1 MAKSSKFYEPNFQ
14 LLKYI
19 EPDLARKV
27 ANIQPS
33 GEIEVIP
40 TRQELPTIKIGNNF
54 LHSRYDPLKEAVR
67 FVQSF
72 DLTSGNLI
80 AIFGLGLGY
89 HVLEIINHLK
99 PGQKLLI
106 LEKDIGLLKTA
117 LELVDLRQILQLEGL
132 KLIVTPDLAEA
143 KDEISCWLDIVQ
155 LTNILTIEH
164 PPSVLLAPAYY
175 HQAKEILYAVAS
187 EKLRDTLTRMVLEN
201 LWMENI
207 LKNITS
213 ILSCPGVSALFGA
226 FEDIPIFIISAG
238 PSLTKNM
245 NELKAAKGKGL
256 LIAVDTA
263 LKPLLSRE
271 IIPDIVLSID
281 AQPESF
287 KDFEGVNGE
296 GITLIADCIAYPEVI
311 KNFKGPIMFS
321 STGKAE
327 GKEKE
332 GLIFVVNPLVSWL
345 EERIGS
351 RGHLQSG
358 GSVATSAFDLARLLG
373 GNPIIF
379 VGQDLAYTGERM
391 YVDGVAYLEE
401 RIKEHR
407 GRLDEST
414 LKEEYAEEILRKR
427 RKNLVKVP
435 AIGGGEVLTD
445 RMTLYAYL
453 KWFEDGIPKVKAK
466 CIDATEGGALIRGT
480 EVMTLK
486 EAIAQYCSHPQP
498 IARILEEARSGY
510 QIPDRKDLATEM
522 TGVINTLSYLE
533 RICQQ
538 GIELTHRLSQ
548 DPSPKIIASL
558 EDIDKQIKEKGAE
571 VAFVGTAIQGVT
583 LSIAR
588 ASAQGKV
595 KDKQAVI
602 GRSLSLYQG
611 ILESS
616 QYMRHLFTE
625 AKKELSTFYP

>member
-1 MAKSSKFYEPNFQ
+1 MDKDNQ
-14 LLKYI
+14 LYGNNLKLLRYI
-19 EPDLARKV
+19 EPELARQV
-27 ANIQPS
+27 ENIQPS

-40 TRQELPTIKIGNNF
+40 ARQGLPTLKIGNNF
-54 LHSRYDPLKEAVR
+54 LHSRYDPLKEAGR
-67 FVQSF
+67 FIQAY
-72 DLTSGNLI
+72 DLSSASLI
-80 AIFGLGLGY
+80 AVFGLGLGY
-89 HVLEIINHLK
+89 HVLAMVRHLK
-99 PGQKLLI
+99 PGKKLLI
-106 LEKDIGLLKTA
+106 LEKDFGILKTA
-117 LELVDLRQILQLEGL
+117 LQLIDLRQILQWKGL
-132 KLIVTPDLAEA
+132 KLIVTPDLAET
-143 KDEISCWLDIVQ
+143 KDEISGWLDIVQ

-164 PPSVLLAPAYY
+164 PPSILLSPAYY
-175 HQAKEILYAVAS
+175 HQAKEILYAVVS
-187 EKLRDTLTRMVLEN
+187 ERLRDTLTRMVLEN

-207 LKNITS
+207 LKNITP

-226 FEDIPIFIISAG
+226 FEGIPIFIISAG
-238 PSLTKNM
+238 PSLAKNM
-245 NELKAAKGKGL
+245 EELKAAKGKGVL
-256 LIAVDTA
+256 MAVDTA

-287 KDFEGVNGE
+287 KDFEGVAGE
-296 GITLIADCIAYPEVI
+296 DITLIADCIAYPEVI

-321 STGKAE
+321 STAKAE

-332 GLIFVVNPLVSWL
+332 GLTFVINPLVSWL

-379 VGQDLAYTGERM
+379 VGQDLAFTGERM
-391 YVDGVAYLEE
+391 YVDGVAYVEE
-401 RIKEHR
+401 RIKKHR

-414 LKEEYAEEILRKR
+414 LKEEYVEEILRKR
-427 RKNLVKVP
+427 RKNLIKVP

-453 KWFEDGIPKVKAK
+453 KWLEEGIPKVKAR

-486 EAIAQYCSHPQP
+486 EAIAQYCAQPQP
-498 IARILEEARSGY
+498 INRILEEVRSVY
-510 QIPDRKDLATEM
+510 QVPDRKNLATAM

-533 RICQQ
+533 HICQQ
-538 GIELTHRLSQ
+538 GIELTYRLSH
-548 DPSPKIIASL
+548 DPSPKVIASL
-558 EDIDKQIKEKGAE
+558 EDIDRQIKEKGAE
-571 VAFVGTAIQGVT
+571 VAFVGTAIQGIT

-588 ASAQGKV
+588 ALAQGKV
-595 KDKQAVI
+595 KDKQAVMA
-602 GRSLSLYQG
+602 RSLALYQG

-616 QYMRHLFTE
+616 QYMRHLFLE
-625 AKKELSTFYP
+625 AREELSPFYP